1 MKKILA
7 ATMFMAAAL
16 GVSAQATDSVT
27 AGTRVPVIAPADTS
41 VTLSLERC
49 LEIALSDNPSIKVA
63 DMEITRYDYS
73 RKEILGQLLPSVS
86 FGVNYNRMLAKQVAY
101 MNMDGFPSMGGGDG
115 EEGDTPESR
124 AGKDGD
130 AGIKMGL
137 DNSWSM
143 GFNASLPLIAP
154 QIWKSL
160 KISDAQIYQQVIT
173 AQNSRLELVNNVKS
187 AYYQLL
193 LALDSKKTLEESYQM
208 ALFTADIYQKQYELG
223 TASRY
228 DVLRTSVQ
236 VKNVEPELAQADIS
250 IKRAQLQLSVLMGL
264 SGHITI
270 QPTVS
275 LNDYEKTMLSDA
287 MEATSLRHSSEANPQ
302 LLLLDAQTTLVS
314 RNLDMQKAAWW
325 PTLALSANYNWT
337 SSSNGNPFAN
347 FRWNPY
353 SVLGLTLNV
362 PLFEGGQRYNR
373 IRQARVQ
380 LDEMALNRQDLKNSV
395 DMQIDLAVDNMN
407 TNVKQVGSCAESVKQ
422 AVMAHDIASE
432 SFKIGATSYLELRDS
447 ELALTRSRLA
457 YYQAIYN
464 YLIARSE
471 LELLTGSFDLNAFTP
486 AQ

>member
-1 MKKILA
+1 
-7 ATMFMAAAL
+7 
-16 GVSAQATDSVT
+16 
-27 AGTRVPVIAPADTS
+27 
-41 VTLSLERC
+41 
-49 LEIALSDNPSIKVA
+49 
-63 DMEITRYDYS
+63 
-73 RKEILGQLLPSVS
+73 
-86 FGVNYNRMLAKQVAY
+86 
-101 MNMDGFPSMGGGDG
+101 
-115 EEGDTPESR
+115 
-124 AGKDGD
+124 
-130 AGIKMGL
+130 
-137 DNSWSM
+137 
-143 GFNASLPLIAP
+143 
-154 QIWKSL
+154 
-160 KISDAQIYQQVIT
+160 
-173 AQNSRLELVNNVKS
+173 
-187 AYYQLL
+187 
-193 LALDSKKTLEESYQM
+193 
-208 ALFTADIYQKQYELG
+208 
-223 TASRY
+223 
-228 DVLRTSVQ
+228 
-236 VKNVEPELAQADIS
+236 
-250 IKRAQLQLSVLMGL
+250 
-264 SGHITI
+264 
-270 QPTVS
+270 
-275 LNDYEKTMLSDA
+275 
-287 MEATSLRHSSEANPQ
+287 
-302 LLLLDAQTTLVS
+302 
-314 RNLDMQKAAWW
+314 MQKAAWW